1 MDFKFPPDAEM
12 LCDMLRRFVEDEARP
27 LEMKF
32 FTSGALEDKERLR
45 LQKVI
50 EQMGLWGITVPEK
63 FGGGGLDTITA
74 CLLEEELGKTFIPLD
89 IGDMPPLLYACQG
102 AQIERF
108 LEPALA
114 GERRPFLAVREPGAV
129 RPEAWT
135 TTAAQVDGDT
145 IVNGRKL
152 LSGMP
157 GKEDFLVLFAVTPQG
172 PDAFLLDVSQP
183 GLQFKIDGG
192 VILELDHCRVGPEA
206 LLGEPGQ
213 AFALGGDEVP
223 RAGIRLGARYAGLAH
238 RLLNMAAEYARD
250 WQSLG
255 GLLKDRPAV
264 QRMLAELQVQI
275 ECTRW
280 LVYHAA
286 WLADRQELQR
296 STTAEV
302 RLATG
307 EMLKRAT
314 DLVTLIFGGAGPSAP
329 VEMQRFVRSAIPM
342 EAFETGLDYACSTIA
357 AQLLAKGKEGDT

>member
-1 MDFKFPPDAEM
+1 MDFKFSPDAVM
-12 LCDMLRRFVEDEARP
+12 LCDMLRRFVEDEAKP

-32 FTSGALEDKERLR
+32 FNSGALEAKERLR

-74 CLLEEELGKTFIPLD
+74 CLLEEELGKTFIPVD
-89 IGDMPPLLYACQG
+89 IGEIPPLLYACQG
-102 AQIERF
+102 VQVERF

-114 GERRPFLAVREPGAV
+114 GERLPFLAVREPGAL
-129 RPEAWT
+129 RPEAWA
-135 TTAAQVDGDT
+135 TTATLADGDA
-145 IVNGRKL
+145 VLNGCKL
-152 LSGMP
+152 LAGMP
-157 GKEDFLVLFAVTPQG
+157 AAQDFLVVFAVTPQG
-172 PDAFLLDVSQP
+172 PGAFLLDASLS
-183 GLQFKIDGG
+183 GLQLSMNGG
-192 VILELDHCRVGPEA
+192 VILQLNDCRTGPEA
-206 LLGEPGQ
+206 QLGEPGQ
-213 AFALGGDEVP
+213 AFTLGGDEVP
-223 RAGIRLGARYAGLAH
+223 RASIRLGARYAGLAQ
-238 RLLNMAAEYARD
+238 RLLSMAAEYARD
-250 WQSLG
+250 WLSLG

-302 RLATG
+302 RLAAG

-342 EAFETGLDYACSTIA
+342 EAFETGLDYASSIIA
-357 AQLLAKGKEGDT
+357 AQLLAKGQAGN